1 MKDISTNNNA
11 WNTLGKTQAMTC
23 IIKLI
28 DDGVVDDLNDL
39 RNTIETLITKLQ

>member
-1 MKDISTNNNA
+1 MKDISTNNACNV
-11 WNTLGKTQAMTC
+11 LGKTQAMTC